1 MEIENELLVL
11 SPEEEQVSSQE
22 NAFNRDSRIFVKL
35 DPEITTN
42 LESLIQGIE
51 YSSIFTEKLV
61 GVTKDQLGYEIWK
74 DKDENVWVSWIATTI
89 VPRYLRPISEV
100 QDFIIQN
107 PKINELLVKN
117 LDTEVGEKA
126 SGMKMEDLYPE
137 IGEIL
142 EKKRDQFL
150 KILDDEFLKN

>member
-1 MEIENELLVL
+1 MEIENEVLVL
-11 SPEEEQVSSQE
+11 SQEEEQLSAQE

-51 YSSIFTEKLV
+51 YSAIFTEKLV
-61 GVTKDQLGYEIWK
+61 GVTKDQLGYKIWK
-74 DKDENVWVSWIATTI
+74 DKDENVWVSWIATTV

-107 PKINELLVKN
+107 PKINELLIKS

-126 SGMKMEDLYPE
+126 SGMKMEELFPE
-137 IGEIL
+137 ISEIL

-150 KILDDEFLKN
+150 EILDDEFLN